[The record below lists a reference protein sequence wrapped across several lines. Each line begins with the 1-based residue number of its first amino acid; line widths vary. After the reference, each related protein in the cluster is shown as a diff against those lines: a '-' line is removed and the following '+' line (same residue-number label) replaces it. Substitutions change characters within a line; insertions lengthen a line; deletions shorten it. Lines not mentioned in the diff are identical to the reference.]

1 MTVEVVRFTVQ
12 GAERDVLATEQGRP
26 YTVVFDGVCK
36 MCKRLVGLLRKWDT
50 GNQLELVPFQAPGVQ
65 ARYPWIPPKAFIE
78 AVQMVGPG
86 GKSWEGRAAIEQ
98 LLSVLPK
105 GRLLSWLF
113 DLPYARTLGDRI
125 YRWVARNR
133 YRLGCGEHCQYRPSS
148 VNFGE

>member
-12 GAERDVLATEQGRP
+12 GSERDVVAGEQGRP

-36 MCKRLVGLLRKWDT
+36 MCKRLVGLLRRWDT
-50 GNQLELVPFQAPGVQ
+50 DEKLELVPFQAPGVQ
-65 ARYPWIPPKAFIE
+65 ARYPWIPPKAFTE

-86 GKSWEGRAAIEQ
+86 GQTWEGRAAIEQ
-98 LLSVLPK
+98 LLNVLPK
-105 GRLLSWLF
+105 GMLVSWLF
-113 DLPYARTLGDRI
+113 KLPYARALGDRI

-148 VNFGE
+148 VDFGE